1 MAKRT
6 YDNDRVRIFW
16 DSSLCI
22 HTGFC
27 IRNGD
32 GVFDPKR
39 RPWVDMSL
47 ADDDTI
53 VGAIESCPT
62 GALRYERLDGQPGE
76 QPDEPTTVVPWPNG
90 PLFVRGEL
98 EVNDRHGE
106 TFLAGPRAALCRCGH
121 SANQPFCDLSHKE
134 AGFRDYPQ
142 VVKPERDTAE
152 NPDDISPDELAS

>member
-1 MAKRT
+1 MAQRT
-6 YDNDRVRIFW
+6 YDDGVVRIFW

-47 ADDDTI
+47 ADTDTI

-76 QPDEPTTVVPWPNG
+76 QPDVPTTVVPWPNG

-98 EVNDRHGE
+98 QVDDRHGE

-121 SANQPFCDLSHKE
+121 SENQPFCDLSHKE
-134 AGFRDYPQ
+134 AGFRDYPK
-142 VVKPERDTAE
+142 VVKPERDAAE
-152 NPDDISPDELAS
+152 NPDQISPDELSR